1 MNKLETKG
9 VDIFLVDFFVGV
21 LLFIIDFVNV
31 LVIYCVIGL
40 LWTIAEKMFYG
51 TITPRTIDD
60 IVAFILAC
68 SIYLNLIK

>member
-1 MNKLETKG
+1 MVN
-9 VDIFLVDFFVGV
+9 FFTGT
-21 LLFIIDFVNV
+21 LLFIIDFINV

-40 LWTIAEKMFYG
+40 LWTIAEKIFYG